1 MKENH
6 NTSSGQ
12 ILSSEEISQK
22 AWNNVGVHTIFSILH
37 YLKVVLDVCSYEN
50 TSRTIFWI

>member
-6 NTSSGQ
+6 NTSSAQ

-50 TSRTIFWI
+50 TSITIFWI